1 MKKFLSLALCL
12 AMLFSCFAYA
22 APATEYAESAAE
34 VTESALPEETAA
46 AELTAELPDGV
57 SATDPDYG
65 TLIVCENFESL
76 GVDSYLLNG
85 SATKQYPI
93 PQWINSEFFGSLGSR
108 ICFDESTGF
117 NSSAVAQIL
126 SDGSNKYLKVYNG
139 TTTGSA
145 VTLLRFQN
153 VNSPDGWT
161 RDQPLTA
168 KGTYTVVADYKLPD
182 DGGEAVTSI
191 RNRIFYN
198 FISGSGDKSAETSV
212 DVKTKLTTDKWYTNT
227 VQLTL
232 DGTTVQKITS
242 FGVQSNS
249 TCADTNASGVLQSA
263 VCIDNIKIYYK
274 PYPTITFDA
283 NGVEATVPAAE
294 TGETFNL
301 NADTYKPTG
310 YDDTKYLFRGWTE
323 TPDGEAMYTTAYAPT
338 ESKTLYAKWVPLYD
352 DTYGELLVFD
362 DFQKKNIGTN
372 IVNWGV
378 DYVKFERAKN
388 DQGQDIQPA
397 FGSDN
402 NSTAV
407 VTDVNGNKMAKV
419 TRSGTNQTMSIFLV
433 NMRQVT
439 DAAIADPNAIYT
451 ALADFYVPGSE
462 DPKFTELR
470 VSIGN
475 GYTHDTSGGGKR
487 AFSSATDT
495 DKVIT
500 RFASLHGF
508 NSNASS
514 NNKVHLVYFL
524 DNTPS
529 GVTVTDVENFSYYI
543 DNIRIYKLD
552 VANVTFDANGESAT
566 VPASVAVGSGNDLI
580 LKSYA
585 PSNYS
590 ATRAFKGWSLTPDGE
605 VLSGSLKI
613 TSDITLYA
621 IFGDAQL
628 HPGYSVTFN
637 NSEAFSKYFNN
648 PGSSAVGPIPGGDV
662 YNAYVSDENGGFQ
675 RFTFKSKEG
684 ATNFYVGDPKM
695 EAKNFATPL
704 YTKNIKGVSIKY
716 RFNTIPEAIKGTS
729 DSMSV
734 YLKLNDPAA
743 YKTDETLTYPDITQ
757 RTCVFSNSITLADN
771 DWHTAYIDFAGSTNY
786 AINGVSYKWTDFD
799 RMQNFRFDI
808 LNNGYDGLV
817 MDVAGIDFVLSD
829 DVTLDVNKAPVLTSA
844 NGADAADYRDGVL
857 NVTYESD
864 PGYTADE
871 FYAAAIT
878 DAAKVFSGTD
888 NVEKIENTDGSVT
901 YRMYAVKSLIGQT
914 VYVKSALKEEFGSI
928 TGSLG
933 TAVEY
938 TRKAFDDGENIIP
951 NGDFSNKFYNIWNT
965 ADNGS
970 ATIEN
975 GSLKVVIGTNGNQ
988 WIALKASNIMFK
1000 PDTKYFYKISI
1011 IYDDTED
1018 FKYPFKGV
1026 SGLSVYVPFQDGL
1039 FDGSKAAFN
1048 KQNGKLVLGGG
1059 TEGQFLGTTQ
1069 TVNGVVTIMN
1079 ENYYSNIARRNNS
1092 TSYTDGSKT
1101 ASSLEALGA
1110 ITGKTYNTNYFYERA
1125 QSWTGT
1131 YDKLFKTGADLSLL
1145 TAFDKKQFV
1154 GDDGAWDSKNSPAA
1168 GLTYNLKEYVIKE
1181 MWSVNLDANGADGDL
1196 ETVYLA
1202 KDETITLPTTTGY
1215 TKAGYAFG
1223 GWMVNGEKA
1232 TTVTATQFKQNVNIT
1247 AVWNPAY
1254 DAPVSYANETTIRTK
1269 NPAGLRFIASVADD
1283 VANDDSVEYGFIV
1296 TRKVLLDAAKIDE
1309 ADFTHNSAVKKTSG
1323 ISHDK
1328 TTHLTFRNAD
1338 NNTFFAAALVGIKAA
1353 NYKDTLLVR
1362 PYFKSADGI
1371 YYYGVP
1377 MSASIYDVA
1386 KTVSESAEFASY
1398 TDEMKAV
1405 VNAILN
1411 GSELPT
1417 A

>member
-57 SATDPDYG
+57 S
-65 TLIVCENFESL
+65 
-76 GVDSYLLNG
+76 
-85 SATKQYPI
+85 
-93 PQWINSEFFGSLGSR
+93 
-108 ICFDESTGF
+108 
-117 NSSAVAQIL
+117 
-126 SDGSNKYLKVYNG
+126 
-139 TTTGSA
+139 
-145 VTLLRFQN
+145 
-153 VNSPDGWT
+153 
-161 RDQPLTA
+161 
-168 KGTYTVVADYKLPD
+168 
-182 DGGEAVTSI
+182 
-191 RNRIFYN
+191 
-198 FISGSGDKSAETSV
+198 
-212 DVKTKLTTDKWYTNT
+212 
-227 VQLTL
+227 
-232 DGTTVQKITS
+232 
-242 FGVQSNS
+242 
-249 TCADTNASGVLQSA
+249 
-263 VCIDNIKIYYK
+263 
-274 PYPTITFDA
+274 ITFDA
-283 NGVEATVPAAE
+283 NGIDATVPEAATAKSFDLTSLKAEPTDSDAYFFLGWSE
-294 TGETFNL
+294 TKDGETI
-301 NADTYKPTG
+301 
-310 YDDTKYLFRGWTE
+310 YD
-323 TPDGEAMYTTAYAPT
+323 TAYAPT
-338 ESKTLYAKWVPLYD
+338 EDKTLYAKWLPLYD
-352 DTYGELLVFD
+352 ENYGELLLFN
-362 DFQKKNIGTN
+362 DFQSQTVGKTVSNTFTYNKTSVNPEFGADTGGSTRVIAEMNGSKMVKVGAPATNNYRFAMMTLIFNKDAALKDEYLSSAGDTYNVVADYYVPSEVNPIFTRLYATIQAGT
-372 IVNWGV
+372 
-378 DYVKFERAKN
+378 
-388 DQGQDIQPA
+388 GQHGGNVETDFKA
-397 FGSDN
+397 
-402 NSTAV
+402 A
-407 VTDVNGNKMAKV
+407 TDVNTLL
-419 TRSGTNQTMSIFLV
+419 TR
-433 NMRQVT
+433 RAQVT
-439 DAAIADPNAIYT
+439 
-451 ALADFYVPGSE
+451 LQE
-462 DPKFTELR
+462 
-470 VSIGN
+470 
-475 GYTHDTSGGGKR
+475 GKW
-487 AFSSATDT
+487 
-495 DKVIT
+495 
-500 RFASLHGF
+500 FAKSYFL
-508 NSNASS
+508 SNAS
-514 NNKVHLVYFL
+514 VDVTA
-524 DNTPS
+524 DNCANMT
-529 GVTVTDVENFSYYI
+529 YYI
-543 DNIRIYKLD
+543 DNIRIYRYHGFT
-552 VANVTFDANGESAT
+552 VTFDANGESAT

-637 NSEAFSKYFNN
+637 NSVAFSNYFNN

-729 DSMSV
+729 DSISV

-743 YKTDETLTYPDITQ
+743 YETDETLTYPNITQ

-771 DWHTAYIDFAGSTNY
+771 DWHTAYIDFAGNTNY
-786 AINGVSYKWTDFD
+786 AINDVSYKWTDFD

-914 VYVKSALKEEFGSI
+914 VYVKSAFTEEVGKI
-928 TGSLG
+928 TGSVG
-933 TAVEY
+933 AAVEY

-988 WIALKASNIMFK
+988 WVALKASNIMFK

-1011 IYDDTED
+1011 IYNDTED

-1026 SGLSVYVPFQDGL
+1026 SGFSVYVPFQDGL

-1048 KQNGKLVLGGG
+1048 KQNGVLVLGGG
-1059 TEGQFLGTTQ
+1059 PEGQFLGTTQ

-1215 TKAGYAFG
+1215 TKAGFVFG
-1223 GWMVNGEKA
+1223 GWTVDGAKA

-1283 VANDDSVEYGFIV
+1283 VAKDDSVEYGFIV
-1296 TRKVLLDAAKIDE
+1296 TRKALLDAAKIDE

-1386 KTVSESAEFASY
+1386 KTMSESAEFASY